1 MGKKAFLCESG
12 DMEMS
17 IKDKLTS
24 FLLGNRAAKT
34 ADEPAQAEPEAAVEA
49 VPEAPPEQTA
59 NPALLVLPSD
69 HQLNRLYNLR
79 WKESGSLPSPRLC
92 LDEDGV
98 FPADM
103 IKREK
108 NRLQTVL
115 TGICGARLK
124 EARGG
129 GKKSGGKRKKQG
141 EKAPEPEEVLPPCLD
156 ALPCFFVSSDK
167 LYAWVIVFPPVG
179 EGEEV
184 SRDILRLGLAEQ
196 GITYGVDMR
205 MVEHIPRDESRY
217 FNLFL
222 IAKGKPAF
230 NGQNG
235 NIIDNFPRVIER
247 VLEVDEYDQVD
258 YTALNLINNV
268 EEGQEICHLI
278 KPTEGEPGRTVLDE
292 EIPARSG
299 KSVPLPKGRN
309 TEISEDGVQLLATI
323 AGHVEFTG
331 RSFQV
336 KPVLDIPGDVDFSTG
351 DLNFLGDINIQG
363 DVISGFT
370 VRAMGSVH
378 VGGVVEA
385 GSTVEAGGDLVVVKG
400 ILGDGTTTVQAHRSI
415 FSKYIENSVICVR
428 ENLQTDCIVGSYVY
442 CGGEVLVQS
451 GRGIIMGGRISAA
464 QKISA
469 RAVGSQSECKTAIAL
484 GGKPC
489 ANFEREATQQEV
501 NELEM
506 ELEKLECQLDS
517 PAKASLL
524 SKTRVKLAAASFK
537 LQQLE
542 EGIDAHTKEVRS
554 EEPGRLECDIAYPG
568 TEISFGDEVLR
579 LRQLSRKCIVKMI
592 RGEIVVM

>member
-1 MGKKAFLCESG
+1 
-12 DMEMS
+12 MS
-17 IKDKLTS
+17 IKDKLTT
-24 FLLGNRAAKT
+24 FLFGSRADSA
-34 ADEPAQAEPEAAVEA
+34 ADEPAQAEAPAAAEAAPEAAPDLPV
-49 VPEAPPEQTA
+49 

-79 WKESGSLPSPRLC
+79 WKETGSLPSPRLC

-98 FPADM
+98 LPEDM
-103 IKREK
+103 VKREK
-108 NRLQTVL
+108 ARLQTVL
-115 TGICGARLK
+115 TGVCSTRLK

-129 GKKSGGKRKKQG
+129 KKKSSGKKKKQG
-141 EKAPEPEEVLPPCLD
+141 EKAVQTAEQEDATPSLD
-156 ALPCFFVSSDK
+156 AYPYFFVSSDK

-179 EGEEV
+179 DGEEL
-184 SRDILRLGLAEQ
+184 SRDILRLGLLEQ
-196 GITYGVDMR
+196 GIAYGVDR
-205 MVEHIPRDESRY
+205 RLVDHIPRDERRY
-217 FNLFL
+217 FNLYL

-235 NIIDNFPRVIER
+235 NIVDSFPRAIER

-258 YTALNLINNV
+258 YASLNLINNV

-278 KPTEGEPGRTVLDE
+278 KPTEGEPGRTVLDQ

-299 KSVPLPKGRN
+299 KPVPLPKGRN

-331 RSFQV
+331 HSFQV

-351 DLNFLGDINIQG
+351 DLNFLGDINIKG
-363 DVISGFT
+363 DITSGFT
-370 VRAMGSVH
+370 VRAMGSIH

-400 ILGDGTTTVQAHRSI
+400 ILGDGSTTIQAHRSI
-415 FSKYIENSVICVR
+415 FSKYVENSTLCVR
-428 ENLQTDCIVGSYVY
+428 ENVQTDCIIGSYVY

-464 QKISA
+464 QKVCA
-469 RAVGSQSECKTAIAL
+469 RTVGSQSECKTTIAL

-501 NELEM
+501 NDLEM

-517 PAKASLL
+517 PVKASLL
-524 SKTRVKLAAASFK
+524 SKVRVKLAAASFK

-542 EGIDAHTKEVRS
+542 EGLSTQANQAPRA
-554 EEPGRLECDIAYPG
+554 EEPGRLECGIAYPG
-568 TEISFGDEVLR
+568 TEIIFGDEVLR
-579 LRQLSRKCIVKMI
+579 LRQLYRQCIVKMI

>member
-1 MGKKAFLCESG
+1 MTG
-12 DMEMS
+12 
-17 IKDKLTS
+17 
-24 FLLGNRAAKT
+24 
-34 ADEPAQAEPEAAVEA
+34 V
-49 VPEAPPEQTA
+49 QT
-59 NPALLVLPSD
+59 
-69 HQLNRLYNLR
+69 
-79 WKESGSLPSPRLC
+79 C
-92 LDEDGV
+92 
-98 FPADM
+98 
-103 IKREK
+103 
-108 NRLQTVL
+108 
-115 TGICGARLK
+115 
-124 EARGG
+124 
-129 GKKSGGKRKKQG
+129 
-141 EKAPEPEEVLPPCLD
+141 
-156 ALPCFFVSSDK
+156 ALPIS
-167 LYAWVIVFPPVG
+167 
-179 EGEEV
+179 
-184 SRDILRLGLAEQ
+184 
-196 GITYGVDMR
+196 
-205 MVEHIPRDESRY
+205 
-217 FNLFL
+217 
-222 IAKGKPAF
+222 
-230 NGQNG
+230 
-235 NIIDNFPRVIER
+235 
-247 VLEVDEYDQVD
+247 
-258 YTALNLINNV
+258 
-268 EEGQEICHLI
+268 
-278 KPTEGEPGRTVLDE
+278 EGEPGRTVLDE

-331 RSFQV
+331 HSFQV

-400 ILGDGTTTVQAHRSI
+400 ILGDGTTTVQSHRSI